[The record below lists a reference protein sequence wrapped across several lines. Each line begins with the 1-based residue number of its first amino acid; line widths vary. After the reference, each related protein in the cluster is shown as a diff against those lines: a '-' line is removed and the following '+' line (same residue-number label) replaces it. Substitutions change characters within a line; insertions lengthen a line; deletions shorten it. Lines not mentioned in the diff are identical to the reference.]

1 MKKFNTSLTGYDK
14 KEVNTFVNDITKE
27 YESMLNNLKD
37 RDKEIN
43 DLREKLSRFENMEN
57 TLNRAILVAEDAS
70 NRIKKMAYEE
80 SNTIVSD
87 AKKNASRI
95 INEALIKAEH
105 VESETIFLKRKVANY
120 KKRIKQEIENQLE
133 IVDSMDEVIDD

>member
-14 KEVNTFVNDITKE
+14 KEVNDFVNDITRE

-37 RDKEIN
+37 RDKELN
-43 DLREKLSRFENMEN
+43 ELREKLSRFENMEN

-70 NRIKKMAYEE
+70 NRIKKMAYDEG
-80 SNTIVSD
+80 NTIVSD

-95 INEALIKAEH
+95 INEALLKAENIDN
-105 VESETIFLKRKVANY
+105 ETLFLKRKITNY
-120 KKRIKQEIENQLE
+120 KRRIKQEIENQLE
-133 IVDSMDEVIDD
+133 IIDSMDEVIDD

>member
-1 MKKFNTSLTGYDK
+1 MKKFNTSLSGYDK
-14 KEVNTFVNDITKE
+14 KEVNDFVNSITKE
-27 YESMLNNLKD
+27 YEDMLNNLKT
-37 RDKEIN
+37 RDKELN
-43 DLREKLSRFENMEN
+43 DLREKLLRFENMEN

-80 SNTIVSD
+80 SNTIVVD

-95 INEALIKAEH
+95 INEALLKAENI
-105 VESETIFLKRKVANY
+105 ENETLFLKRKIANY

-133 IVDSMDEVIDD
+133 TIDKMDEVIEE

>member
-1 MKKFNTSLTGYDK
+1 MKKFNTNLTGYDK
-14 KEVNTFVNDITKE
+14 REVNDFVNDITKE
-27 YESMLNNLKD
+27 YETMLNNLKA
-37 RDKEIN
+37 RDKEVN
-43 DLREKLSRFENMEN
+43 ELREKLVRFENMEN

-80 SNTIVSD
+80 SNTIVVD

-105 VESETIFLKRKVANY
+105 VESETIFLKRKIANY

-133 IVDSMDEVIDD
+133 TLDSMDDVIEE